1 MRPKIRS
8 IASQD
13 RSAISKI
20 LRSIPEFKPSEV
32 VVAEEVID
40 SYLRD
45 PLRSGYSVLVA
56 EIGST
61 VVGYICYGPTPL
73 TEGTWDIYWL
83 AVEPDQQRRGTG
95 RALLTF
101 AEEEIKGHG
110 GRLTFIE
117 TSSKPEYE
125 RIRRFHYAQGY
136 ELLCSIADFY
146 AIGDDKLIFQ
156 KRLTCPPKIGP
167 GKMLGMEFIN

>member
-8 IASQD
+8 MASQD

-45 PLRSGYSVLVA
+45 PLRSGYSILVA
-56 EIGST
+56 EIGLK

-125 RIRRFHYAQGY
+125 RIRRFHYSQGY

-156 KRLTCPPKIGP
+156 KRLG
-167 GKMLGMEFIN
+167 